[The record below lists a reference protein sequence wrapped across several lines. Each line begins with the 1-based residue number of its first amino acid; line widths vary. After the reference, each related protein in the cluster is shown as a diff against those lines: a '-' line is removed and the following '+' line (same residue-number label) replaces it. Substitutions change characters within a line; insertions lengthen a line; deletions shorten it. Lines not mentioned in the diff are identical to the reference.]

1 MTTNLAGASPVDQ
14 PVMPLATRLAVL
26 RVLLA
31 ERHPEHHAAVFE
43 AERALE
49 VESESRGMFVARLEN
64 MRANGDQW
72 LTVAAV
78 LALLN
83 NCDMLA
89 QRPNVEFS
97 SVPAGHSSN
106 HPAGGTSAGTQG

>member
-1 MTTNLAGASPVDQ
+1 MNDTLAGASPVDQ
-14 PVMPLATRLAVL
+14 PVRPLATRLAVL

-43 AERALE
+43 AERALD

-89 QRPNVEFS
+89 QRPNVS
-97 SVPAGHSSN
+97 
-106 HPAGGTSAGTQG
+106 